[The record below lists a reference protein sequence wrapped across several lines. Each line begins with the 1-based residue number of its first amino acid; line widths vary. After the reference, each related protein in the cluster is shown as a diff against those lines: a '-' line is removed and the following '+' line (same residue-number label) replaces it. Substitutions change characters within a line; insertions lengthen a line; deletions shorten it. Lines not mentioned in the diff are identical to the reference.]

1 MAGNA
6 SVFPCPAPFLNEL
19 AFPATGGFI
28 DGRLCQLF
36 GPLSCCLPC
45 PMTDWAYPD
54 GFKSSS
60 QVANWINVVGAV
72 CCVFLLASWSFLA
85 AEKTHRHY
93 LSISLTCALGFIIPF
108 AGKPEQ
114 CFNEITPHGMNSS
127 SLCTASGVFLI
138 GGGWAG
144 VMWVFLRTLS
154 LHLQICWQI
163 VVGRGFMW
171 LSQLLGWGIP
181 IIGLVI
187 ALTVSGVSFRF
198 GQTCHVNHRNSLAA
212 FWVPLLVFAGVTV
225 IMQFATFGYCIKVYL
240 ALLASN
246 SATTE
251 RSELPPYSASVRTMS
266 PRQAYHRIRRVIQ
279 LQWRGIAIV
288 LIIIC
293 DVIFFAVVFVFQDNV
308 VQSAKTSDKARP
320 WVGCLA
326 MEKMDKKNR
335 CLQYAEDL
343 VVPLR
348 TVVAVLVLLAMN
360 GIWLLCL
367 LGRWS
372 MVTGW
377 VEVFGIGMPTGVR
390 AVSASVEPCMDSR
403 DHRGHELLSC
413 DSSKEE
419 GESGLTPVNPTSS
432 GRHTPGYLDEQP
444 CDTKRTR
451 DHVSR

>member
-1 MAGNA
+1 MD
-6 SVFPCPAPFLNEL
+6 V
-19 AFPATGGFI
+19 
-28 DGRLCQLF
+28 
-36 GPLSCCLPC
+36 
-45 PMTDWAYPD
+45 
-54 GFKSSS
+54 
-60 QVANWINVVGAV
+60 
-72 CCVFLLASWSFLA
+72 
-85 AEKTHRHY
+85 
-93 LSISLTCALGFIIPF
+93 
-108 AGKPEQ
+108 
-114 CFNEITPHGMNSS
+114 
-127 SLCTASGVFLI
+127 
-138 GGGWAG
+138 
-144 VMWVFLRTLS
+144 
-154 LHLQICWQI
+154 
-163 VVGRGFMW
+163 
-171 LSQLLGWGIP
+171 P

-212 FWVPLLVFAGVTV
+212 FWVPLLVFAGLTV
-225 IMQFATFGYCIKVYL
+225 IMQFATFGYCVKVYL
-240 ALLASN
+240 ASLANN
-246 SATTE
+246 SAPTE
-251 RSELPPYSASVRTMS
+251 RSEISSYTASVRTMA
-266 PRQAYHRIRRVIQ
+266 PRQAYHRIRRAIQ

-320 WVGCLA
+320 WVECLA

-377 VEVFGIGMPTGVR
+377 VEIFGIGMPTGVR
-390 AVSASVEPCMDSR
+390 AESAFVEACTDSR
-403 DHRGHELLSC
+403 DHRGHEMLSC

-419 GESGLTPVNPTSS
+419 GESGLTPVSPTRGLS
-432 GRHTPGYLDEQP
+432 
-444 CDTKRTR
+444 
-451 DHVSR
+451 

>member
-1 MAGNA
+1 ME
-6 SVFPCPAPFLNEL
+6 EL
-19 AFPATGGFI
+19 APM
-28 DGRLCQLF
+28 LCGL
-36 GPLSCCLPC
+36 LR
-45 PMTDWAYPD
+45 
-54 GFKSSS
+54 
-60 QVANWINVVGAV
+60 
-72 CCVFLLASWSFLA
+72 LLAG
-85 AEKTHRHY
+85 
-93 LSISLTCALGFIIPF
+93 IMLGFIIPL
-108 AGKPEQ
+108 AGQPDQ

-163 VVGRGFMW
+163 VVGRDFMW

-198 GQTCHVNHRNSLAA
+198 GQTCHVNHHNSLAA
-212 FWVPLLVFAGVTV
+212 FWVPLLVFAGLTV
-225 IMQFATFGYCIKVYL
+225 IMQFATFGYCVKVYL
-240 ALLASN
+240 ASLANN
-246 SATTE
+246 SAPTE
-251 RSELPPYSASVRTMS
+251 RSKIPSYTASVRTMA

-320 WVGCLA
+320 WVECLA
-326 MEKMDKKNR
+326 MEKVDKKNR
-335 CLQYAEDL
+335 CLQYAKDL

-348 TVVAVLVLLAMN
+348 TVVTVLVLLAMN
-360 GIWLLCL
+360 GIWLLFL

-377 VEVFGIGMPTGVR
+377 VEIYRIGMLTGED
-390 AVSASVEPCMDSR
+390 AKDSASVEACMDLKGHSSHEMLSR
-403 DHRGHELLSC
+403 G
-413 DSSKEE
+413 SKEE
-419 GESGLTPVNPTSS
+419 SESGLTPLRATNSR
-432 GRHTPGYLDEQP
+432 RHTPDYV
-444 CDTKRTR
+444 RR
-451 DHVSR
+451 AAA